1 MLNLL
6 ILKTLK
12 IESKVIEV
20 EQFYQSTDVQNMI
33 AKPKAGRS
41 LILDLRSHY
50 NMLPKKSRIIEQPMD
65 FSIIKRKMNAKDGS
79 GYKNVREIYVDVR
92 LIFNNAMTYNDET
105 HDVHQMAE
113 ILLDEFEKKWSHLL
127 PKLTKLE
134 AELSKETHENLNK
147 KLAQEA
153 TYANMTMK
161 LSDELSK
168 ADMDLKNLKS
178 LMITKCRK
186 LSSLEKSLLAAD
198 ITKLSP
204 DNLRKALD
212 IVNENNPNFQVS
224 REDVTLDLDSQ
235 SNYTLWRLYMFVK
248 NAIELQDASSGITQV
263 DNIEEKEV
271 IDNIEEEKKSDVK
284 RRRMM

>member
-1 MLNLL
+1 
-6 ILKTLK
+6 
-12 IESKVIEV
+12 
-20 EQFYQSTDVQNMI
+20 
-33 AKPKAGRS
+33 
-41 LILDLRSHY
+41 
-50 NMLPKKSRIIEQPMD
+50 MD

-79 GYKNVREIYVDVR
+79 GYKNVREIYADVR

-168 ADMDLKNLKS
+168 ADMALKNLKS
-178 LMITKCRK
+178 LMIAKCRK
-186 LSSLEKSLLAAD
+186 LSSLEKSLLDAD

-204 DNLRKALD
+204 DNLHKALE
-212 IVNENNPNFQVS
+212 I
-224 REDVTLDLDSQ
+224 
-235 SNYTLWRLYMFVK
+235 
-248 NAIELQDASSGITQV
+248 G
-263 DNIEEKEV
+263 
-271 IDNIEEEKKSDVK
+271 
-284 RRRMM
+284 RRDP